1 MRVPAIR
8 PPACP
13 SVLGAAACLLLAVA
27 PLNGQAFFELGAQ
40 GVVLARDPALLAGGV
55 HGAVRTTLRTRF
67 MATLSGG
74 SLDGDLVGRVEGLG
88 HFLLNPLDPSGVGL
102 YGGGG
107 LGLEF
112 LEGNRGYI
120 VLLLGLEGS
129 PGGRSGWFLEGG
141 WGGGPRLSAGW
152 RWRFRPEGWPR
163 RR

>member
-1 MRVPAIR
+1 LRH
-8 PPACP
+8 P
-13 SVLGAAACLLLAVA
+13 SIVGAAVLLVLAAARVD
-27 PLNGQAFFELGAQ
+27 GQAFAELGTQAL
-40 GVVLARDPALLAGGV
+40 VLAREPAFVAGGL
-55 HGAVRTTLRTRF
+55 HAAVRTTPRTRF
-67 MATLSGG
+67 IATVSGG
-74 SLDGDLVGRVEGLG
+74 SLDGELAGRVEGLG

-129 PGGRSGWFLEGG
+129 PGGTSGWFLEGG
-141 WGGGPRLSAGW
+141 WGGGPRFSAGW
-152 RWRFRPEGWPR
+152 RWRFRPVGWPR